1 MLAAPTST
9 TETPG
14 TDSGAL
20 ITSLSAGTARGGYPG
35 LLGTSSAPR
44 IFGRYPVTCQSGS
57 SFYEGIRGRDLR
69 CISESARN
77 LQAKA
82 RLYKPMRSTLFCIP
96 SSGLILREVRGLPDR
111 RVNVRSYSEPSGSIH
126 CYAIRAAFCGRIGAS
141 DDLRGVA

>member
-1 MLAAPTST
+1 VS
-9 TETPG
+9 
-14 TDSGAL
+14 
-20 ITSLSAGTARGGYPG
+20 SLLRPLDDNLRELPEVATRAY
-35 LLGTSSAPR
+35 LGHPLPRSS
-44 IFGRYPVTCQSGS
+44 GRYPVTRQSGN
-57 SFYEGIRGRDLR
+57 SFYEWVRGRDSS
-69 CISESARN
+69 CICESARN